1 MTHDPESTIQ
11 DADLEMNSLV
21 CTANRMSR
29 LKKKGICFH
38 GWRFAPDHGEAK
50 CLDCGKVFKN
60 SAEMEEETRELRIEY
75 L

>member
-1 MTHDPESTIQ
+1 MSYDPELTIQ

-21 CTANRMSR
+21 STARTMNR

-38 GWRFAPDHGEAK
+38 GWRLAPDRGEAK
-50 CLDCGKVFKN
+50 CLDCGKVFVN
-60 SAEMEEETRELRIEY
+60 TEEMEDETRELRIQY